1 MHRIPGRVMRMD
13 PEQKKMYRELQKTL
27 RKIQIVLYELDPTLV
42 DSQHRWRR
50 MGRQFGQ
57 GVIKGL
63 GGAVGFTIL
72 GAIVMAILT
81 SLAAHNIPV
90 IGDFIA
96 RIVEIV
102 NATAK

>member
-1 MHRIPGRVMRMD
+1 MASHWQAV
-13 PEQKKMYRELQKTL
+13 
-27 RKIQIVLYELDPTLV
+27 
-42 DSQHRWRR
+42 
-50 MGRQFGQ
+50 GQ

-96 RIVEIV
+96 KNYRGLLMQQQ
-102 NATAK
+102 NK

>member
-1 MHRIPGRVMRMD
+1 MD

-27 RKIQIVLYELDPTLV
+27 RKIQLVLYELDPTLV

-50 MGRQFGQ
+50 IGRQFGQ

-81 SLAAHNIPV
+81 SLAAQNIPV

-96 RIVEIV
+96 KIIEIV

>member
-50 MGRQFGQ
+50 IGRQFGQ

-63 GGAVGFTIL
+63 GGAVGLQFWALLSWRYLLRWQRTISL
-72 GAIVMAILT
+72 SLEIL
-81 SLAAHNIPV
+81 
-90 IGDFIA
+90 
-96 RIVEIV
+96 
-102 NATAK
+102 

>member
-1 MHRIPGRVMRMD
+1 MD
-13 PEQKKMYRELQKTL
+13 PELKKMYREMLYTL
-27 RKIQIVLYELDPTLV
+27 RKIQIILYELDPSLV
-42 DSQHRWRR
+42 DSHNRWRR
-50 MGRQFGQ
+50 IRRQFGQ

-90 IGDFIA
+90 IGGFIA

-102 NATAK
+102 NTMTK